1 MSYILKNTSGLI
13 NSRITDTGRL
23 KMSQGNFNI
32 SYFQIG
38 DSEVSYN
45 TLPSSYNQY
54 DTHIL
59 EPNFNSQN
67 SAGVPNSN
75 KQNVKYPYYVDGS
88 VGNTYGIPFLDSVI
102 SPIFNGNPKGVFY
115 RNDFR

>member
-13 NSRITDTGRL
+13 NTRITDTGRL
-23 KMSQGNFNI
+23 KMSQGNFRI
-32 SYFQIG
+32 SYFQVG

-54 DTHIL
+54 DTNIL

-88 VGNTYGIPFLDSVI
+88 QGNTYGIPFLDSVI
-102 SPIFNGNPKGVFY
+102 SPIYNANTKRFFHGYHVE
-115 RNDFR
+115 